1 MKINTENNY
10 FNQHTQ
16 ISTTANTSKSSFS
29 SLLADATTVETPVV
43 KQADFTSMTRKEMF
57 DWMNEQICN
66 GKLSLD
72 DSSTFLGMTMKIS
85 VISGHPVDMNTDDTR
100 INFIEKARL
109 GVENALSRND
119 LNLAAR
125 LQVAIEIMNRHKG

>member
-1 MKINTENNY
+1 M
-10 FNQHTQ
+10 
-16 ISTTANTSKSSFS
+16 STTANTSKSSFS
-29 SLLADATTVETPVV
+29 SVLADATTVETPVV